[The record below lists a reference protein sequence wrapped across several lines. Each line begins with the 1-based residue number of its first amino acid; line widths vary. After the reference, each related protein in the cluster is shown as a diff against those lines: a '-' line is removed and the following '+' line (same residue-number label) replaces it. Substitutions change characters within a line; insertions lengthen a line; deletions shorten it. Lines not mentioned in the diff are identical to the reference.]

1 MVMQFPPFSRRQL
14 LNALASSG
22 LALAAS
28 TVAAPALAQA
38 GNATVQLLNVSYDP
52 TRELYQ
58 DINQAFA
65 ASYRQS
71 TGTNVQVRQSHGG
84 SGKQA
89 LSVLNGMKA
98 DVVTLALAAHI
109 DQLAQARLLLHELQ
123 SQLLRFPRKLLQ

>member
-1 MVMQFPPFSRRQL
+1 MQFPPSSRRQL
-14 LNALASSG
+14 LNVLASSG

-58 DINQAFA
+58 DINQAFT

-71 TGTNVQVRQSHGG
+71 TGTNVRPLHNL
-84 SGKQA
+84 A
-89 LSVLNGMKA
+89 DHPAEARIMLILS
-98 DVVTLALAAHI
+98 
-109 DQLAQARLLLHELQ
+109 
-123 SQLLRFPRKLLQ
+123 RFA